1 MSATRRGMA
10 AVAALWF
17 VVLGRMIVSNEIGLR
32 TGREVLLKTVPVDP
46 QDLFR
51 GDYVVLSYDISRID
65 TSAFGQAPNAFSP
78 GAPIYV
84 LLGLTGPY
92 SVVSGIQRQPPKDGL
107 FLKGRVHDVND
118 STVRVQYGIESYF
131 VPEGQGRRLER
142 LRDHRLDVRAAIDHA
157 GTARIKSVLLDGQPV
172 DFSPR

>member
-17 VVLGRMIVSNEIGLR
+17 VVLGSMIVSNEIGLR

-46 QDLFR
+46 RDLFR

-65 TSAFGQAPNAFSP
+65 TRVPDAFSL

-84 LLGLTGPY
+84 LLGLEGPY
-92 SVVSGIQRQPPKDGL
+92 SVVSGIQHQPPKDGL
-107 FLKGRVHDVND
+107 FLKGQVQEVNGT
-118 STVRVQYGIESYF
+118 TVRVQYGIESYF

-142 LRDHRLDVRAAIDHA
+142 LRDHRLDVRASVDRT
-157 GTARIKSVLLDGQPV
+157 GTARIKAVLLDGQPV
-172 DFSPR
+172 TFPAK